1 MISAE
6 KLADEMVDAI
16 HLDSNFFRG
25 FLKGFVTLPV
35 DFYYLGRDYTDTDNR
50 TVNSFDKE
58 RMVRMIKNGMAS
70 RQNLEKIL
78 RLFLDNFFRYVDA
91 KKVREL
97 SSKGAGG
104 FLGKMAFNQIATGNM
119 GYVFSSR
126 LIPRIVTGA
135 TVGGILSIGAAM
147 SRSVYVS
154 RDLQRRNHNAYN
166 TLRRLGDLDLL
177 YFMVADKTRPF
188 EDAAALWF
196 TDRNK
201 FHQTC
206 CYFFEKV

>member
-1 MISAE
+1 MTISAE

-25 FLKGFVTLPV
+25 FLKGFVTLPL

-58 RMVRMIKNGMAS
+58 RMVRMIKNGLAS
-70 RQNLEKIL
+70 KQNIEKIL
-78 RLFLDNFFRYVDA
+78 RLFLDNFFRHVDA
-91 KKVREL
+91 TKVREL
-97 SSKGAGG
+97 SAKRAGG

-147 SRSVYVS
+147 PRSV
-154 RDLQRRNHNAYN
+154 
-166 TLRRLGDLDLL
+166 
-177 YFMVADKTRPF
+177 
-188 EDAAALWF
+188 
-196 TDRNK
+196 
-201 FHQTC
+201 
-206 CYFFEKV
+206 